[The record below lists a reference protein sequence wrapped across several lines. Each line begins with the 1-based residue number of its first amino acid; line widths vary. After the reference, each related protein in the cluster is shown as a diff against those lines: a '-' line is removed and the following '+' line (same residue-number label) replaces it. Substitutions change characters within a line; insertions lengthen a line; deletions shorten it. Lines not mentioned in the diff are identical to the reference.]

1 MVHTLRI
8 SPERP
13 ALGLFTDIIYT
24 NRFNDF
30 RRYNIPMGLHLI
42 RPYSLCGFEERLPL
56 FVWAEGGACKSCAS
70 ASRLPEL
77 SYYAYHG
84 WAVASVQYR
93 TSNQSIWPAQIQ
105 DLKTA
110 IRYLRAHADELG
122 IDPDHIV
129 LGGESA
135 GAHLTALAALTGGTG
150 QYQTEEWA
158 HVTDAVQG
166 AVCWY
171 CAGDSSVSFPT
182 LEPEDG
188 PPSPRDL
195 LLNVRTKE
203 HPERAAALS
212 AVNYVTKDAP
222 PFLFLHGDQDHV
234 IPWQNAYALH
244 EALVEQ
250 GVSSS
255 FCLVEGGSHA
265 SAHFAQAPIQ
275 QRMLEF
281 MNHCVP
287 KPNK

>member
-1 MVHTLRI
+1 MVHTLRVT
-8 SPERP
+8 PERP
-13 ALGLFTDIIYT
+13 ALGLFTDLIYT
-24 NRFNDF
+24 DQLNDF
-30 RRYNIPMGLHLI
+30 RRYNIPLRLHLI
-42 RPYSLCGFEERLPL
+42 RPYGLRGFEERLPL
-56 FVWAEGGACKSCAS
+56 FLWAEGGACKSSAP

-77 SYYAYHG
+77 SYYACHG

-93 TSNQSIWPAQIQ
+93 TSNQSVWPAQIQ

-110 IRYLRAHADELG
+110 VRFVKSHADQLG
-122 IDPDHIV
+122 IDPDRIV

-150 QYQTEEWA
+150 QFQTGEWPQ
-158 HVTDAVQG
+158 VSDAVRG
-166 AVCWY
+166 AICWY

-195 LLNVRTKE
+195 LLNVRTRE
-203 HPERAAALS
+203 HPESAAVLS

-222 PFLFLHGDQDHV
+222 PFLFLHGDQDPV
-234 IPWQNAYALH
+234 IPWQSAYVLHQAL
-244 EALVEQ
+244 AAQ
-250 GVSSS
+250 GGSSA
-255 FCLVEGGSHA
+255 FYLVEGGSHA

-281 MNHCVP
+281 MKRCVE
-287 KPNK
+287 